1 MFEKPYFHWVCVLL
15 FFSTEEKSSR
25 RGETIGAGEGLATSF
40 PPVTKGFYDT
50 SDNGRVRGR
59 GRKLAKPNGSGIAT
73 S

>member
-1 MFEKPYFHWVCVLL
+1 
-15 FFSTEEKSSR
+15 
-25 RGETIGAGEGLATSF
+25 
-40 PPVTKGFYDT
+40 VTKGFYDT